1 MTNPPFSTRVYLGWI
16 TDLASAPDAFAAWPS
31 MRRDAA
37 LLADYE
43 RQLDI
48 IAELGFNALCVW
60 GLAVSRDW
68 PLDLRQALTPEK
80 REFAAALSELCRTRN
95 LKLLAGMGVFSW
107 GFDQIIAAH
116 PHLARTNPHALCPHE
131 PQSWDWMQR
140 VTDFVLGELPVDG
153 VQMQSADHNRCR
165 CADCAKWND
174 LEHHARLNRDVA
186 AHIRAEFPEAIIG
199 VNSWGMNF
207 KDAVILEQALP
218 SLVEM
223 SREIDYFTEVENAL
237 GSGQLRRQIIE
248 AFECDFGTLGGP
260 QVEPP
265 QHWERD
271 RWFLPVIKR
280 RGEHLSALARD
291 GGKSCELFFH
301 VDANPGD
308 ELSLWVAGYALQ
320 NPLESWGNHLR
331 RAVERVYAP
340 QNETAAQTLCEL
352 FARAEAAYF
361 DRVPSLTER
370 TFSLEP
376 LCNSDHYGCD
386 APGAPIYLDCLSQ
399 SAHAAY
405 AADLWALFPLLES
418 LRGQVE
424 SDEKL
429 ERIAACLNNAIADAR
444 A

>member
-1 MTNPPFSTRVYLGWI
+1 MNPPFSTRVYLGWI

-48 IAELGFNALCVW
+48 IAELGFDALCVW

-68 PLDLRQALTPEK
+68 PLDLERALTPEK
-80 REFAAALSELCRTRN
+80 REFAAALSELCRARD

-107 GFDQIIAAH
+107 GFDAIIAAH

-131 PQSWDWMQR
+131 AQSWEWMKR
-140 VTDFVLGELPVDG
+140 VTDFVLTELPVDG

-165 CADCAKWND
+165 CAECASWND
-174 LEHHARLNRDVA
+174 LEHHAHLNGGVA
-186 AHIRAEFPEAIIG
+186 AHIRAEFPHAMIG

-207 KDAVILEQALP
+207 KDHDVLEKALP

-223 SREIDYFTEVENAL
+223 SRKIDYFTEVENAL
-237 GSGQLRRQIIE
+237 GRDDSRRRIIE

-265 QHWERD
+265 QHWARD
-271 RWFLPVIKR
+271 KWFLPVAQR
-280 RGEHLSALARD
+280 RSEHLKSLAQD

-301 VDANPGD
+301 LDANPGD

-320 NPLESWGNHLR
+320 NPLENWENHLK
-331 RAVERVYAP
+331 RAVERIYAP
-340 QNETAAQTLCEL
+340 KNQAATRTLCEL
-352 FARAEAAYF
+352 FARAESAYF
-361 DRVPSLTER
+361 GRVPNSSER

-376 LCNSDHYGCD
+376 LCDSDHHGCD
-386 APGAPIYLDCLSQ
+386 AAGPPIYLDCLE
-399 SAHAAY
+399 ADERAAY
-405 AADLWALFPLLES
+405 AADLQALFPLLES
-418 LRGQVE
+418 LRGHVE
-424 SDEKL
+424 DDEKL
-429 ERIAACLNNAIADAR
+429 ERIAACLKSVIADAKKS
-444 A
+444 